1 MLSRTLPLGSIH
13 LVSISF
19 CTLDGGTADA
29 AAVEELA
36 AIADMSV
43 GGAAVGGGRV
53 LQKTIKESLTKCG
66 VGGTEG
72 VSLKRLGSGDDDFS
86 PAFVSPM
93 LRPLR
98 VNDEPLEPLLLE
110 LVELLM
116 LLLKLSLVLEL
127 VVLVIVVVVLWWL
140 EVLGVA
146 VVVVLML
153 RLFVIC
159 SHDATAKEEIR
170 NSEICH
176 DDDDDDDSY
185 RYPFSYFLH
194 QNKKKTFISFI
205 LSYIRTYT
213 LSQYSFWFTTWQPS
227 VVLRPFT
234 DTTALQSDIQIYTTF
249 SPDIENLQLN

>member
-176 DDDDDDDSY
+176 DDDDDSY
-185 RYPFSYFLH
+185 RYPFFYFLH
-194 QNKKKTFISFI
+194 QNKKKHLFHSSFLTFVHTLHPNVVFGSQHGNHLWYSGPLQTPQNCNQTFRYI
-205 LSYIRTYT
+205 LLFPPI
-213 LSQYSFWFTTWQPS
+213 LKIF
-227 VVLRPFT
+227 
-234 DTTALQSDIQIYTTF
+234 
-249 SPDIENLQLN
+249 N

>member
-19 CTLDGGTADA
+19 CTLDGGTAVA
-29 AAVEELA
+29 AVVEELA
-36 AIADMSV
+36 AMADMSV

-110 LVELLM
+110 LVDLLMLM

-159 SHDATAKEEIR
+159 SHDATAKEEI
-170 NSEICH
+170 EIVKYVMMMMMMMIVTDIRFPTFFIKIKKNIYFIH
-176 DDDDDDDSY
+176 
-185 RYPFSYFLH
+185 PFLH
-194 QNKKKTFISFI
+194 
-205 LSYIRTYT
+205 SYIH
-213 LSQYSFWFTTWQPS
+213 SFP
-227 VVLRPFT
+227 
-234 DTTALQSDIQIYTTF
+234 I
-249 SPDIENLQLN
+249 

>member
-29 AAVEELA
+29 ATVEELA

-116 LLLKLSLVLEL
+116 LKLSLVLEL

-159 SHDATAKEEIR
+159 SHVATVKKKFEIVKYVMMMMMR
-170 NSEICH
+170 IVT
-176 DDDDDDDSY
+176 DI
-185 RYPFSYFLH
+185 RFPTFFIKI
-194 QNKKKTFISFI
+194 KKKTFISFI

-227 VVLRPFT
+227 TVLRPLTALT
-234 DTTALQSDIQIYTTF
+234 DTTELQSDIQIYTTF

>member
-116 LLLKLSLVLEL
+116 LLLKLKLSLVLEL
-127 VVLVIVVVVLWWL
+127 VVLVIVAVVLWWL

-176 DDDDDDDSY
+176 DDDDSY

-194 QNKKKTFISFI
+194 QNKKIFTSFI

-213 LSQYSFWFTTWQPS
+213 SFP
-227 VVLRPFT
+227 
-234 DTTALQSDIQIYTTF
+234 I
-249 SPDIENLQLN
+249 